1 MNNKLTTK
9 TKQLVDDLK
18 SICANHGLGND
29 GNEYKIITEVFL
41 YKFMNDKFFYEAG
54 RIDGYAGVR
63 EEKLKA
69 MPDEDY
75 EMVLLMLPPSV
86 ARLNREHYLSSLYN
100 AQNREQFAK
109 LFDDTMRSLALLN
122 SEIFSV
128 GTAGGEKVRLFGG
141 ISNYVTEESKR
152 DGFCRAIINKLFDCN
167 LSEAGDIFGEKYDF
181 FATIFEYLIKDYNK
195 DGGGK
200 YAEYYTPHA
209 VARIMSE
216 ILVVSEVSNALC
228 YDPGAG
234 TGSLLMS
241 LAHIIGEDK
250 CTIYS
255 QDISQKS
262 STLLRLNLIL
272 NNLAH
277 SLPNVVQ
284 GNTMTEPYHMRQKET
299 QKGFDYIVSNPPFKL
314 DFSDWR
320 DRVDASRQTVHEG
333 ENKETE
339 KLSARFFA
347 GIPNI
352 PNKDKDKMA
361 IYLLFL
367 QHIISSLND
376 KGKAAVVVPT
386 GFLTEGK
393 GKATSIANKIR
404 MRLVDK
410 GWIRAVVS
418 MPSNIFATT
427 GTNVSIIFIDKAN
440 TSGKVVLVDA
450 SSLGTKIKDGKNQKT
465 LLSEKEEQR
474 IIDAVNGSIA
484 DNGFSVVK
492 TFKELKE
499 GKHSFNPGGYFDVCV
514 EHIEISP
521 EEFANA
527 LNASKT
533 TLANM
538 FSESAKLE
546 STILESFA
554 RVLYEKD

>member
-1 MNNKLTTK
+1 MNIDLTTK

-41 YKFMNDKFFYEAG
+41 YKFMNDKFFFEV
-54 RIDGYAGVR
+54 RQIERYANVT

-69 MPDEDY
+69 MANDEYD
-75 EMVLLMLPPSV
+75 MVLLRLPPAV
-86 ARLNREHYLSSLYN
+86 ARLNREHYLSNLYN
-100 AQNREQFAK
+100 AQSREQFAK
-109 LFDDTMRSLALLN
+109 LFDDTMRSLASLN
-122 SEIFSV
+122 AEIFSV

-152 DGFCRAIINKLFDCN
+152 DGFCRAIINKLFNCN
-167 LSEAGDIFGEKYDF
+167 LSEAGIIFGEKYDF

-216 ILVVSEVSNALC
+216 ILVVDEVSNALC

-241 LAHIIGEDK
+241 LAHQIGEDR

-284 GNTMTEPYHMRQKET
+284 GNTMTEPYHMRKKET
-299 QKGFDYIVSNPPFKL
+299 EKGFDFIVSNPPFKL

-320 DRVDASRQTVHEG
+320 DRVDASRQAVREE
-333 ENKETE
+333 ENEEAT
-339 KLSARFFA
+339 KLNARFFA

-361 IYLLFL
+361 IYLLFI
-367 QHIISSLND
+367 QHIISSL
-376 KGKAAVVVPT
+376 KPTGKAAVVVPT
-386 GFLTEGK
+386 GFLTEGQK
-393 GKATSIANKIR
+393 GSTNIAKKIR
-404 MRLVDK
+404 MALIDK
-410 GWIRAVVS
+410 EWLRAVVS
-418 MPSNIFATT
+418 MPSNIFANT

-440 TSGKVVLVDA
+440 KLGKAVLVDA
-450 SSLGTKIKDGKNQKT
+450 SALGTKIKDGKNQKT
-465 LLSEKEEQR
+465 LLSGDEEQL
-474 IIDAVNGSIA
+474 IIETINNMAAV
-484 DNGFSVVK
+484 DGFSVVK
-492 TFKELKE
+492 TFDEIKA
-499 GKHSFNPGGYFDVCV
+499 GKYSFNPGGYFDVS
-514 EHIEISP
+514 IEYSNLTP
-521 EEFANA
+521 EEFINA
-527 LNASKT
+527 MNASKVKLT
-533 TLANM
+533 EMFEESQTL
-538 FSESAKLE
+538 EKQI
-546 STILESFA
+546 ILGFGGL
-554 RVLYEKD
+554 VYER